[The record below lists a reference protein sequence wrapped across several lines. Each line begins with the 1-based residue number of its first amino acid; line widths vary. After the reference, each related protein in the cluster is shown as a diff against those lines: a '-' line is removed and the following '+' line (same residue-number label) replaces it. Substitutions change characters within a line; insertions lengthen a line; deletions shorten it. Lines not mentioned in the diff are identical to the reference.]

1 MFKVKEL
8 LAVTKGK
15 LLKGRPDIVVKGIA
29 IDSRTIRPK
38 EAFLAIKGDNF
49 DGHDFIGSAI
59 KKGAS
64 GVIMASAGR
73 KSIPIRE
80 DNLALIEVRET
91 LRALAD
97 IATFQRN
104 KFSIPLVAVTGSNG
118 KTTTKE
124 MIAWVLAKKFR
135 VLKNEGTKNNH
146 IGLPLT
152 LCSLNSRDQL
162 AVVEVGSNHFGEIA
176 RLSEISQP
184 NLGVITNIGP
194 AHLEY
199 FINLKGVFKEKYS
212 LVENLRHPRI
222 AVLNSDNNLLRKKIL
237 KNNKK
242 SLLFSFGIKEKADFR
257 VSQIKNLSGELK
269 FLVNEKY
276 KFTLSTLGYYN
287 IYNALAAIA
296 VARIFGMA
304 YQEIA
309 DRLADFVFPAGRLKI
324 IQRGDFR
331 FIDDTYNANPLS
343 LRQALDVLANF
354 KTNGRRIFIMGDMME
369 LGRRKEEFHRQAG
382 RQIALS
388 CDTLI
393 TVGQLSGLAAGVA
406 AALGLSRQNIFACE
420 FIDQARDVLFKRIS
434 PRKGDIILVK
444 GSRAMTMER
453 IFRF

>member
-15 LLKGRPDIVVKGIA
+15 LLKGRSDIAVKGIS

-38 EAFLAIKGDNF
+38 EVFLAIKGDNF
-49 DGHDFIGSAI
+49 DGHDFIGPAI
-59 KKGAS
+59 RKGAS
-64 GVIMASAGR
+64 CVIMGKGVK
-73 KSIPIRE
+73 KSIPIKGDSR
-80 DNLALIEVRET
+80 ALIEVRDT

-97 IATFQRN
+97 IATFWRN
-104 KFSIPLVAVTGSNG
+104 KFNIPLVAVTGSNG

-124 MIAWVLAKKFR
+124 MIAWILAKKLR

-146 IGLPLT
+146 IGLPLA
-152 LCSLNSRDQL
+152 LCSLDSRDEL
-162 AVVEVGSNHFGEIA
+162 AVVEIGSNHFGEIG
-176 RLSEISQP
+176 RLSEICQP
-184 NLGVITNIGP
+184 NLGVITSIGP
-194 AHLEY
+194 AHLEHL
-199 FINLKGVFKEKYS
+199 INLKGVFREKYS

-222 AVLNSDNNLLRKKIL
+222 AILNSDNNMLRKKIL

-242 SLLFSFGIKEKADFR
+242 SLIFSFGIKEKADFR
-257 VSQIKNLSGELK
+257 VSQIQDLSGELK

-276 KFTLSTLGYYN
+276 KFTLSALGYYN

-296 VARIFGMA
+296 VARIFGMT

-309 DRLADFVFPAGRLKI
+309 GRLADFVFPAGRLKI
-324 IQRGDFR
+324 IQLGDFR

-343 LRQALDVLANF
+343 LKQALDALANF

-369 LGRRKEEFHRQAG
+369 LGRHKEQFHRQAG
-382 RQIALS
+382 RQIALA

-393 TVGQLSGLAAGVA
+393 TVGKLSGLAAGVA
-406 AALGLSRQNIFACE
+406 GTLGLSRQNIFSCE
-420 FIDQARDVLFKRIS
+420 FIDQARDILFKRIS

>member
-1 MFKVKEL
+1 MLKVEEL
-8 LAVTKGK
+8 LAATKGK
-15 LLKGRPDIVVKGIA
+15 LLKGRSDIAVNGIS
-29 IDSRTIRPK
+29 IDSRSIRPK

-49 DGHDFIGSAI
+49 DGHHFIDQAI

-64 GVIMASAGR
+64 CVVSGG
-73 KSIPIRE
+73 KSKNKISSVKG
-80 DNLALIEVRET
+80 NVALIEVRDT

-97 IATFQRN
+97 IASFQRN
-104 KFSIPLVAVTGSNG
+104 KFDIPLVAVSGSNG

-152 LCSLNSRDQL
+152 LCSLNSRDEL
-162 AVVEVGSNHFGEIA
+162 AVVEIGSNHFGEIEH
-176 RLSEISQP
+176 LTKICQP
-184 NLGVITNIGP
+184 NLGVITTIGP

-199 FINLKGVFKEKYS
+199 LINLEGVLREKYALIRS
-212 LVENLRHPRI
+212 LRHPRI
-222 AVLNSDNNLLRKKIL
+222 AILNSDNNMLRKKIL

-242 SLLFSFGIKEKADFR
+242 SLIFSFGIEEKADFR
-257 VSQIKNLSGELK
+257 VSQIQDLSGELK
-269 FLVNEKY
+269 FLANEKY

-296 VARIFGMA
+296 VARIFGMT

-309 DRLADFVFPAGRLKI
+309 GRLASFVFPDGRLKI
-324 IQRGDFR
+324 IQSGDFR

-343 LRQALDVLANF
+343 LKQALDVLANF

-369 LGRRKEEFHRQAG
+369 LGRHKERFHRQAG
-382 RQIALS
+382 REIALA

-393 TVGQLSGLAAGVA
+393 TVGKLSGLAAGVA
-406 AALGLSRQNIFACE
+406 GTLGLSRQNIFTCE
-420 FIDQARDVLFKRIS
+420 FIDQARDILFKRIY